1 MPLNSVNYSNTI
13 MYKIVCNDL
22 NIIDCYVGHTTDFK
36 SRKNQHKNTCN
47 NINNNLKVYQYIRD
61 NGGWN
66 NWSMIMI
73 EKYDCKSK
81 LEALKRE
88 RELIE
93 ELKATLNMIIPTRTQ
108 KEYKQ
113 NNRED
118 ILVSHKEYY
127 IDNKEKIKE
136 MYKTKILCV
145 CGCNIRQYD
154 IKRHETTKKHNYLLS
169 LKNVYKDNVNI

>member
-1 MPLNSVNYSNTI
+1 MPLNPVNYSNTI

-22 NIIDCYVGHTTDFK
+22 NITDCYIGHTTDFK
-36 SRKNQHKNTCN
+36 SRKRQHKYDCN
-47 NINNNLKVYQYIRD
+47 HETNKNYNKKAYQYIRD
-61 NGGWN
+61 NGGWD

-73 EKYDCKSK
+73 EEYNCKSK
-81 LEALKRE
+81 LEAEKRE

-93 ELKATLNMIIPTRTQ
+93 ELKATLNMVIPTRTQ

-136 MYKTKILCV
+136 MYKTKILCE
-145 CGCNIRQYD
+145 CGCYIRQYD
-154 IKRHETTKKHNYLLS
+154 INRHIKTQKHLLLISKK
-169 LKNVYKDNVNI
+169 